1 MKKSTATV
9 LIIEDNEDIRD
20 STAEIL
26 GLAGYVVYTAENGK
40 KGVELALNHLP
51 DIILCDI
58 MMPELDGYGVLY
70 MLGKNEKT
78 AGIPFIFITAKTER
92 TDMRKGMEMGADDYL
107 TKPFDDMELLN
118 AIETRLAKR
127 EITLKGSANSRSLDL
142 LMDEAKSAKLLSDL
156 SEKSRQRSY
165 KKKQA
170 VYSDGDYL
178 SHVFLIKSGGVRTFM
193 VYQDGREIAT
203 GMLGPGDFFGYD
215 SVLLNMP
222 CTDNAETLDSTELH
236 LLSRDDFHSLLFKN
250 PGISKKFIELL
261 SGNVRE
267 KQEQL
272 LNLAYNSVRKRV
284 ADALISLAKK
294 FGGTDSDSTTIKI
307 SRDDLAA
314 MVGTANE
321 TVSRTLSDFK
331 DEKLIEKEA
340 STIKILSI
348 TRLSQI
354 KQ

>member
-1 MKKSTATV
+1 MKKAPKTI
-9 LIIEDNEDIRD
+9 LIIEDNHDIRE

-26 GLAGYVVYTAENGK
+26 TLADYQVYTAENGK
-40 KGVELALNHLP
+40 KGVELAINNNP

-70 MLGKNEKT
+70 MLSKNEQT
-78 AGIPFIFITAKTER
+78 AGIPFIFITAKSER

-107 TKPFDDMELLN
+107 SKPFGDMELLN
-118 AIETRLAKR
+118 AIETRLLKR
-127 EITLKGSANSRSLDL
+127 DAAIKASGKSQSLDML
-142 LMDEAKSAKLLSDL
+142 LDEARSAKLLDEF
-156 SEKSRQRSY
+156 SESSRQRNY
-165 KKKQA
+165 KKKQII
-170 VYSDGDYL
+170 YSEGDHL
-178 SHVFLIKSGGVRTFM
+178 SHVFMIKSGGVRTFM
-193 VYQDGREIAT
+193 IYQDGREIAT
-203 GMLGPGDFFGYD
+203 GMLGPGEFFGYD
-215 SVLLNMP
+215 SVLLNKP
-222 CTDNAETLDSTELH
+222 CTDNAETLEYTELN
-236 LLSRDDFHSLLFKN
+236 LLSREDFHSLLFKN

-272 LNLAYNSVRKRV
+272 LKLAYNSVRKRV
-284 ADALISLAKK
+284 ADALLNLAEK
-294 FGGTDSDSTTIKI
+294 FGERGSDTSTIKV

-340 STIKILSI
+340 STIKILSLQK
-348 TRLSQI
+348 LSKI

>member
-1 MKKSTATV
+1 MKKAPKTI
-9 LIIEDNEDIRD
+9 LIIEDNHDIRE

-26 GLAGYVVYTAENGK
+26 TLADYQVYTAENGK
-40 KGVELALNHLP
+40 KGVELAISNNP

-70 MLGKNEKT
+70 MLSKNEQT
-78 AGIPFIFITAKTER
+78 AGIPFIFITAKSER

-107 TKPFDDMELLN
+107 TKPFGDMELLN
-118 AIETRLAKR
+118 AIEARLLKR
-127 EITLKGSANSRSLDL
+127 DAAIKASGKSQSLDL
-142 LMDEAKSAKLLSDL
+142 LLDEARSAKLLDEF
-156 SEKSRQRSY
+156 SESSRQRNY
-165 KKKQA
+165 KKKQII
-170 VYSDGDYL
+170 YSEGDHL
-178 SHVFLIKSGGVRTFM
+178 SHVFMIKSGGVRTFM
-193 VYQDGREIAT
+193 IYQDGREIAT
-203 GMLGPGDFFGYD
+203 GMLGPGEFFGYD
-215 SVLLNMP
+215 SVLLNKP
-222 CTDNAETLDSTELH
+222 CTDNAETLEYTELN
-236 LLSRDDFHSLLFKN
+236 LLSREDFHSLLFKN

-272 LNLAYNSVRKRV
+272 LKLAYNSVRKRV
-284 ADALISLAKK
+284 ADALLNLAEK
-294 FGGTDSDSTTIKI
+294 FGERGSDTSTIKV

-340 STIKILSI
+340 STIKILSLQK
-348 TRLSQI
+348 LSKI

>member
-1 MKKSTATV
+1 MKKAPKTI
-9 LIIEDNEDIRD
+9 LIIEDNHDIRE

-26 GLAGYVVYTAENGK
+26 TLADYQVYTAENGK
-40 KGVELALNHLP
+40 KGVELAINNNP

-70 MLGKNEKT
+70 MLSKNEQT
-78 AGIPFIFITAKTER
+78 AGIPFIFITAKSER

-107 TKPFDDMELLN
+107 TKPFGDMELLN
-118 AIETRLAKR
+118 AIETRLLKR
-127 EITLKGSANSRSLDL
+127 DAAIKASGKSQSLDML
-142 LMDEAKSAKLLSDL
+142 LDEARSAKLLDEF
-156 SEKSRQRSY
+156 SESSRQRNY
-165 KKKQA
+165 KKKQII
-170 VYSDGDYL
+170 YSEGDHL
-178 SHVFLIKSGGVRTFM
+178 SHVFMIKSGGVRTFM
-193 VYQDGREIAT
+193 IYQDGREIAT
-203 GMLGPGDFFGYD
+203 GMLGPGEFFGYD
-215 SVLLNMP
+215 SVLLNKP
-222 CTDNAETLDSTELH
+222 CTDNAETLEYTELN
-236 LLSRDDFHSLLFKN
+236 LLSREDFHSLLFKN

-272 LNLAYNSVRKRV
+272 LKLAYNSVRKRV
-284 ADALISLAKK
+284 ADALLNLAEK
-294 FGGTDSDSTTIKI
+294 FGERGSDTSTIKV

-340 STIKILSI
+340 STIKILSLQK
-348 TRLSQI
+348 LSKI

>member
-1 MKKSTATV
+1 MKKAPKTI
-9 LIIEDNEDIRD
+9 LIIEDNHDIRE

-26 GLAGYVVYTAENGK
+26 TLADYQVYTAENGK
-40 KGVELALNHLP
+40 KGVELAISNNP

-70 MLGKNEKT
+70 MLSKNEQT
-78 AGIPFIFITAKTER
+78 AGIPFIFITAKSER

-107 TKPFDDMELLN
+107 SKPFGDMELLN
-118 AIETRLAKR
+118 AIETRLLKR
-127 EITLKGSANSRSLDL
+127 DAAIKASGKSQSLDML
-142 LMDEAKSAKLLSDL
+142 LDEARSAKLLDEF
-156 SEKSRQRSY
+156 SESSRQRNY
-165 KKKQA
+165 KKKQII
-170 VYSDGDYL
+170 YSEGDHL
-178 SHVFLIKSGGVRTFM
+178 SHVFMIKSGGVRTFM
-193 VYQDGREIAT
+193 IYQDGREIAT
-203 GMLGPGDFFGYD
+203 GMLGPGEFFGYD
-215 SVLLNMP
+215 SVLLNKP
-222 CTDNAETLDSTELH
+222 CTDNAETLEYTELN
-236 LLSRDDFHSLLFKN
+236 LLSREDFHSLLFKN

-272 LNLAYNSVRKRV
+272 LKLAYNSVRKRV
-284 ADALISLAKK
+284 ADALLNLAEK
-294 FGGTDSDSTTIKI
+294 FGERGSDTSTIKV

-340 STIKILSI
+340 STIKILSLQK
-348 TRLSQI
+348 LSKI

>member
-1 MKKSTATV
+1 MKKTPRTILV
-9 LIIEDNEDIRD
+9 IEDNKDIRE

-26 GLAGYVVYTAENGK
+26 SLADFNVYTADNGK
-40 KGVELALNHLP
+40 RGVELALSHSP
-51 DIILCDI
+51 DLILCDI

-78 AGIPFIFITAKTER
+78 AAIPFIFITAKSER

-107 TKPFDDMELLN
+107 TKPFGDMELLN
-118 AIETRLAKR
+118 AIETRLLKR
-127 EITLKGSANSRSLDL
+127 DVANKVSGRSQSLDL
-142 LMDEAKSAKLLSDL
+142 LMDEARSAKLLNEF
-156 SEKSRQRSY
+156 SESSRQRNY
-165 KKKQA
+165 KKKQTI
-170 VYSDGDYL
+170 YSEGDHL
-178 SHVFLIKSGGVRTFM
+178 SHVFMIKSGGVRTYM
-193 VYQDGREIAT
+193 IYQDGREIAT
-203 GMLGPGDFFGYD
+203 GMLGPGEFFGYD
-215 SVLLNMP
+215 SVLLNKT
-222 CTDNAETLDSTELH
+222 CSDNAETLEHTELN
-236 LLSRDDFHSLLFKN
+236 LLSREDFHSLLFKN

-272 LNLAYNSVRKRV
+272 LRLAYNSVRKRV
-284 ADALISLAKK
+284 ADALLNLAEK
-294 FGGTDSDSTTIKI
+294 FGEKGSDTSTIKV

-340 STIKILSI
+340 STIRILSI
-348 TRLSQI
+348 QKLIKI

>member
-1 MKKSTATV
+1 MNKTARTV
-9 LIIEDNEDIRD
+9 LIIEDNEDIRE

-26 GLAGYVVYTAENGK
+26 KLADYQVYTAENGK
-40 KGVELALNHLP
+40 KGLELAQNHQP

-70 MLGKNEKT
+70 MLNKNEQT
-78 AGIPFIFITAKTER
+78 ASIPFIFITAKTER
-92 TDMRKGMEMGADDYL
+92 VDMRRGMEMGADDYL
-107 TKPFDDMELLN
+107 TKPFGDMELLN
-118 AIETRLAKR
+118 AIETRLQKR
-127 EITLKGSANSRSLDL
+127 EVAKKNAGNSAAFEGLLD
-142 LMDEAKSAKLLSDL
+142 DARSAKLLTEL
-156 SEKSRQRSY
+156 SESSRQRGY
-165 KKKQA
+165 KKKQS
-170 VYSDGDYL
+170 VYSEDDHL
-178 SHVFLIKSGGVRTFM
+178 SHVFMIKNGGVRTYM
-193 VYQDGREIAT
+193 IYQDGREIAT
-203 GMLGPGDFFGYD
+203 AMLGPGEFFGYD
-215 SVLLNMP
+215 SVLLNKP
-222 CTDNAETLDSTELH
+222 CTDNAETLENTELY
-236 LLSRDDFHSLLFKN
+236 LITRDDFNSLLFKN

-272 LNLAYNSVRKRV
+272 LKLAYNSVRKRV
-284 ADALISLAKK
+284 ADALVSLAEK
-294 FGGTDSDSTTIKI
+294 FGQKNSDTTTIKV

-348 TRLSQI
+348 ARLSKI

>member
-1 MKKSTATV
+1 MKNTTV

-26 GLAGYVVYTAENGK
+26 ELAGYQVHTAENGRA
-40 KGVELALNHLP
+40 GVELALKHLP
-51 DIILCDI
+51 GIILCDI

-70 MLGKNEKT
+70 LLSKNEQT

-92 TDMRKGMEMGADDYL
+92 IDMRRGMEMGADDYL

-118 AIETRLAKR
+118 SIQTRLSKKEAA
-127 EITLKGSANSRSLDL
+127 TKGSAKSLSFDV
-142 LMDEAKSAKLLSDL
+142 LMDEARSAKLLHDL
-156 SEKSRQRSY
+156 SENSRQRSY

-170 VYSDGDYL
+170 VYSDGDNL
-178 SHVFLIKSGGVRTFM
+178 SHVFMIKSGAVRTFM
-193 VYQDGREIAT
+193 IYQDGREIST
-203 GMLGPGDFFGYD
+203 GMLGPGEFFGYD
-215 SVLLNMP
+215 SVLLNKP
-222 CTDNAETLDSTELH
+222 CSNNAETLENTELT
-236 LLSRDDFHSLLFKN
+236 LLSREDFHSLLFKN

-272 LNLAYNSVRKRV
+272 LKLAYNSVRKRV
-284 ADALISLAKK
+284 ADALLNLAEK
-294 FGGTDSDSTTIKI
+294 FGERDLDTATFKV

-331 DEKLIEKEA
+331 EEKLIAKDA
-340 STIKILSI
+340 SVIKILSLAK
-348 TRLSQI
+348 LSKI

>member
-1 MKKSTATV
+1 MKKAPKTI
-9 LIIEDNEDIRD
+9 LIIEDNHDIRE

-26 GLAGYVVYTAENGK
+26 TLADYQVYTAENGK
-40 KGVELALNHLP
+40 KGVELAINNNP

-70 MLGKNEKT
+70 MLSKNEQT
-78 AGIPFIFITAKTER
+78 AGIPFIFITAKSER

-107 TKPFDDMELLN
+107 TKPFGDMELLN
-118 AIETRLAKR
+118 AIETRLLKR
-127 EITLKGSANSRSLDL
+127 DAAIKASGKSQSLDML
-142 LMDEAKSAKLLSDL
+142 LDEARSAKLLDEF
-156 SEKSRQRSY
+156 SESSRQRNY
-165 KKKQA
+165 KKKQII
-170 VYSDGDYL
+170 YSEGDHL
-178 SHVFLIKSGGVRTFM
+178 SHVFMIKSGGVRTFM
-193 VYQDGREIAT
+193 IYQDGREIAT
-203 GMLGPGDFFGYD
+203 GMLGPGEFFGYD
-215 SVLLNMP
+215 SVLLNKP
-222 CTDNAETLDSTELH
+222 CTDNAETLEYTELN
-236 LLSRDDFHSLLFKN
+236 LLSREDFHSLLFKN

-272 LNLAYNSVRKRV
+272 LKLAYNSVRKRV
-284 ADALISLAKK
+284 ADALLNLAEK
-294 FGGTDSDSTTIKI
+294 FGERGSDTSTIKV

-331 DEKLIEKEA
+331 DEKIIEKEA
-340 STIKILSI
+340 STIKILSLQK
-348 TRLSQI
+348 LSKI